1 MSRGWV
7 RLVTAAVFV
16 AATALNAFAQ
26 ASSTASISGVVVDSD
41 GGVLPG
47 ADVIVKNVKTG
58 ETFPTVSTDRG
69 VFSVP
74 SLITGTYSVTVSLQ
88 GFKGVV
94 IDNVILNS
102 GVPVNVR
109 ATLELGGITETV
121 TVQANSDLVQT
132 QTATVATTLDTRQVQ
147 NMPLASRDASQ
158 FIVFLPGVST
168 PDTTRNSSVNG
179 MPQSA
184 INMTLDGVN
193 IQDNTL
199 KSTDGFFA
207 IVGPRIDA
215 IEEITVTTAAGG
227 AEALGGGATQIRYTT
242 RSGTNQ
248 LFGTVFHQYRSDSLN
263 ANTYFNKRDGLPK
276 PELLQNQP
284 GFNVGGPIVFPGF
297 DGRNR
302 AFFFFNYEELRQPS
316 DLPRNRQVFHP
327 DSMQGVFRYSSTGGG
342 VTSVNLFELA
352 ARNGQLATPDPII
365 AKLFADV
372 RSAMASEGSIRDL
385 SDPLY
390 QQYSRNVPTQGMNRY
405 PTVRLDYQVS
415 GRHRVTWSMNNQYF
429 GGGPDTTNNRE
440 AYYPGFPVQANQSS
454 IRRATS
460 GSLRSTLGNTMVNE
474 FRIGYGGAPVIFAE
488 EQFSKSLWEGS
499 VANQGGYYLNF
510 ANSMGFT
517 TNAQNYMNAGPAGTT
532 SSRDAYH
539 RIFENNFN
547 WLKGAHSITIG
558 GNYMNYQL
566 WNKGQQIVP
575 ELRFG
580 VATGDPAE
588 AMFQNAANFPGA
600 SATSI
605 TAARNLYAVLTGRVS
620 DIRGIARLNETTGEY
635 EFLGQGI
642 QRARQRQI
650 GLWAQDSWRMGANFT
665 LSYGVRYDLTFPFV
679 AENDSYTIGDYED
692 AFGVSGLGNIFKPG
706 TLTGSYPEFDQ
717 LKEGERVYPMDWN
730 NVAPTVGMAWTPTV
744 NGGWLRRLTGE
755 TGNLSVRAGYSRSY
769 TRLGLADFTNE
780 AAANPGVA
788 LNVFREQG
796 LGNLGTLPLLLREPG
811 RLGPASFPQTP
822 TYPMRDVVTE
832 DINVFSPELT
842 VPYADTWQAGVTRAL
857 GTNMS
862 IEARYVG
869 ARSKDSWRTN
879 NYNEINIIENGFL
892 DEFKLAMANLQ
903 ANNAAGGT
911 RAGSFAYFGPGTGT
925 APLPTFLAYFNG
937 IGRDRAGES
946 ALYTSNQFRSAT
958 YLPTL
963 ARFNPDPYAAA
974 TALGG
979 TNSVL
984 AERNNAINAGLPVNF
999 FLVNPHLIGGADVVE
1014 NTNSTMYH
1022 SMVLEFRR
1030 RASRGLQYSGSYVFG
1045 HGDESLYLS
1054 KRIDPIMVRNGGT
1067 VGDITHAF
1075 KFGAVYS
1082 LPFGRGERWGG
1093 SVNGVVDRI
1102 IGGWQFAGSAR
1113 VSSGRLLDL
1122 GNVRLVGMDRSDL
1135 QDVFKVRTNAAGQV
1149 FMFPQE
1155 IIDESFKAF
1164 SVSGT
1169 SASGYGNLGPP
1180 SGRYIAPA
1188 DSLDCIERIRGE
1200 GNCGLQSVILTGPM
1214 IKQFDL
1220 GVSKRIDIVGRV
1232 YAEIRL
1238 DALNVFNVVNFIP
1251 VTGMTIPQVAGA
1263 TTNRTTGA
1271 AQSAY
1276 EVTQLLGGNQARIVQ
1291 LVSRI
1296 RW

>member
-1 MSRGWV
+1 MSRAVV
-7 RLVTAAVFV
+7 RLLVVFV
-16 AATALNAFAQ
+16 FSVPAASVAFAQ
-26 ASSTASISGVVVDSD
+26 ASSTAGISGVVVDSD

-47 ADVIVKNVKTG
+47 ADVIVKNIKTG
-58 ETFPTVSTDRG
+58 ETFPTVSSDRG

-74 SLITGTYSVTVSLQ
+74 ALITGTYSVTVSLQ
-88 GFKGVV
+88 GFKSIV
-94 IDNVILNS
+94 IDNVVLNS
-102 GVPVNVR
+102 GVPANVR
-109 ATLELGGITETV
+109 ATLELGGLTETV

-158 FIVFLPGVST
+158 FIVFLPGVNT
-168 PDTTRNSSVNG
+168 PDTTRNSSVMG

-215 IEEITVTTAAGG
+215 VEEITVTTAAGG

-248 LFGTVFHQYRSDSLN
+248 LFGTVFHQYRSDALN
-263 ANTYFNKRDGLPK
+263 ANTWFNKRDGLPK

-284 GFNVGGPIVFPGF
+284 GFNVGGPIRFPGF

-302 AFFFFNYEELRQPS
+302 AFFFVNYEEFRQPS
-316 DLPRNRQVFHP
+316 DLPRNRQPFHP
-327 DSMQGVFRYSSTGGG
+327 DAMQGIFRYSTTGGG
-342 VTSVNLFELA
+342 VSTVNLFELA
-352 ARNGQLATPDPII
+352 ARNGQLATPDPVI
-365 AKLFADV
+365 AKLFADI
-372 RSAMASEGSIRDL
+372 RSAMASEGSVRDL
-385 SDPLY
+385 PDPLY
-390 QQYSRNVPTQGMNRY
+390 QQYSRNVPTQAMNRY

-415 GRHRVTWSMNNQYF
+415 GRHRVTWSMNNQYA

-440 AYYPGFPVQANQSS
+440 AYYPGFPVEANQSS

-474 FRIGYGGAPVIFAE
+474 FRIGYGGAPVVFSE
-488 EQFSKSLWEGS
+488 QQFSKSLWEGS

-517 TNAQNYMNAGPAGTT
+517 TDIQNRMNAGAAGAT

-547 WLKGAHSITIG
+547 WLKGSHSFTIG
-558 GNYMNYQL
+558 GNYTNYQL
-566 WNKGQQIVP
+566 WTKGQQIVP

-588 AMFQNAANFPGA
+588 AMFQDAANFPGA

-605 TAARNLYAVLTGRVS
+605 TAARNLYAILTGRVNEV
-620 DIRGIARLNETTGEY
+620 RGISRLNEATGEY
-635 EFLGQGI
+635 QYLGQGI

-650 GLWAQDSWRMGANFT
+650 GLWVQDSWRVGANFT
-665 LSYGVRYDLTFPFV
+665 LNYGARYDLTFPFV
-679 AENDSYTIGDYED
+679 AENDSYTIPDYED
-692 AFGVSGLGNIFKPG
+692 VFGVSGVGNLFKPG
-706 TLTGSYPEFDQ
+706 TLTGSYPEFNQ
-717 LKEGERVYPMDWN
+717 LKKGQRVYPMDWN
-730 NVAPTVGMAWTPTV
+730 NVAPTVGMAWTPTAS
-744 NGGWLRRLTGE
+744 GGWLRRLTGD
-755 TGNLSVRAGYSRSY
+755 TGNLSVRGGYSRSF
-769 TRLGLADFTNE
+769 TRLGLNDFTAE
-780 AAANPGVA
+780 TAANPGVA
-788 LNVFREQG
+788 LNVFRNQG
-796 LGNLGTLPLLLREPG
+796 LANLGTLPLLLRDSN
-811 RLGPASFPQTP
+811 RLGPATFPLTP
-822 TYPMRDVVTE
+822 VYPMRDVVTE
-832 DINVFSPELT
+832 DLNVFSPDLR
-842 VPYADTWQAGVTRAL
+842 VPYADTWQAGVTRAI
-857 GTNMS
+857 GAKMA

-869 ARSKDSWRTN
+869 ARSRDSWRTN

-925 APLPTFLAYFNG
+925 APLPIFLGYFNG
-937 IGRDRAGES
+937 IGAARAGES
-946 ALYTSNQFRSAT
+946 ALYTSNQFRSQT

-979 TNSVL
+979 TGSV
-984 AERNNAINAGLPVNF
+984 AGERQNALNAGLPANL
-999 FLVNPHLIGGADVVE
+999 FLVNPDLIGGADVVE
-1014 NTNSTMYH
+1014 NTNNTMYH
-1022 SMVLEFRR
+1022 SMVLEFKRR
-1030 RASRGLQYSGSYVFG
+1030 SSSGLQYSGSYVFG
-1045 HGDESLYLS
+1045 HGVETLYLS
-1054 KRIDPIMVRNGGT
+1054 KRIDPISVRNGGT
-1067 VGDITHAF
+1067 VGDITHAL

-1093 SVNGVVDRI
+1093 NVNGVVDRM
-1102 IGGWQFAGSAR
+1102 IGGWQLAGGAR
-1113 VSSGRLLDL
+1113 VMTGRLLDL
-1122 GNVRLVGMDRSDL
+1122 GNVRLVGMDRDDL
-1135 QDVFKVRTNAAGQV
+1135 QSVFKLRTNAAGQV

-1164 SVSGT
+1164 SVSAT
-1169 SASGYGNLGPP
+1169 SASGYGNLGAP

-1220 GVSKRIDIVGRV
+1220 GLSKRVEIAGRV
-1232 YAEIRL
+1232 YAEFRV
-1238 DALNVFNVVNFIP
+1238 DALNVFNVVNYIP
-1251 VTGMTIPQVAGA
+1251 VTGIT
-1263 TTNRTTGA
+1263 TTNNRSTGN
-1271 AQSAY
+1271 AQAAY

-1291 LVSRI
+1291 FQSRV